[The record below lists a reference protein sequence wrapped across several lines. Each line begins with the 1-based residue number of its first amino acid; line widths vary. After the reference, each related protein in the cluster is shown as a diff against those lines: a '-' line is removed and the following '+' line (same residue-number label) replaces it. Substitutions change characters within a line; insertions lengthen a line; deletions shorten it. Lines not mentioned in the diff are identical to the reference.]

1 MSNPFRQSQSQSKS
15 KSKPHQS
22 RHSNKHST
30 PRHSAS
36 KHSTPRSGD
45 AYYDPGPVQDP
56 YGYDQTGE
64 YYDEQYDQAGYADPQ
79 ADYRQSHHLSAP
91 VANGH
96 DRRHRHKHEHD
107 VYCDPK
113 NQLPQNADY

>member
-1 MSNPFRQSQSQSKS
+1 MSNPFRQSQSKS

-22 RHSNKHST
+22 RHSNKHPT
-30 PRHSAS
+30 RHSAS

-56 YGYDQTGE
+56 AYGYDQTGE

-91 VANGH
+91 VANSH
-96 DRRHRHKHEHD
+96 DRRHRHRHKHEHD